1 MMQFGHM
8 TNATPPTT
16 PVDTTATDPS
26 TTSMRRITTDMAP
39 PDAVPPQVPPRSIMT
54 ACRRSHHDMAFTC
67 VVSHSVTASA
77 TTTVTTN
84 DPLRHTLAH
93 TQESYVLPVDVSY
106 ICIGSLTYLSV
117 FIFQTKYALCCEAK
131 IVPVLGYVHVGYW
144 IPAPDRESDRY

>member
-1 MMQFGHM
+1 MQFGHM
-8 TNATPPTT
+8 TNATTPTT
-16 PVDTTATDPS
+16 ADTADPS

-106 ICIGSLTYLSV
+106 ICIGSLTNLSV
-117 FIFQTKYALCCEAK
+117 FIFQTVVY
-131 IVPVLGYVHVGYW
+131 VPVPG
-144 IPAPDRESDRY
+144 S

>member
-54 ACRRSHHDMAFTC
+54 ACRRSHHDMAFTS

-93 TQESYVLPVDVSY
+93 TQESYV
-106 ICIGSLTYLSV
+106 ITGRR
-117 FIFQTKYALCCEAK
+117 
-131 IVPVLGYVHVGYW
+131 IVYMYW
-144 IPAPDRESDRY
+144 IIDLSLGFHFSNSVSGS